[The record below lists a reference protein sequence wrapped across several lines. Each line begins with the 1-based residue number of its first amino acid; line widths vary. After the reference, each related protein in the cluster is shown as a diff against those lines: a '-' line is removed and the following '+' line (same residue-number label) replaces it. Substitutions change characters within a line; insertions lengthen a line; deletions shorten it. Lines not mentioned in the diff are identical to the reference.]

1 MADSTDPRVTRSR
14 EAILS
19 AARELLREDGPAA
32 VTHQN
37 VAKRAGVGRATVYRH
52 WPQPRMLLDDTMSGV
67 RMPFFRDPVP
77 PVRPWLARQMRTL
90 ADELALPEIQAV
102 TAALFHGAPD
112 EPDRREQLIAT
123 ISGQLGAALESAA
136 LTGELRDSTDLADAP
151 ALLIGPM
158 VFRSM
163 FERRPVTDAVI
174 DHLLESIGTW
184 SPPADQADV
193 GGGRDSGGA

>member
-1 MADSTDPRVTRSR
+1 MADSTDPRITRSR

-52 WPQPRMLLDDTMSGV
+52 WPQPRMLLDDTMAGV

-90 ADELALPEIQAV
+90 ADELALPEVQAV
-102 TAALFHGAPD
+102 TAALFHGPPD
-112 EPDRREQLIAT
+112 EPEATARREQLIAT
-123 ISGQLGAALESAA
+123 ISGQLGTALDSATR
-136 LTGELRDSTDLADAP
+136 TGELRPSADLPDAP
-151 ALLIGPM
+151 AIIIGPL

-163 FERRPVTDAVI
+163 FERRPVTDAMI
-174 DHLLESIGTW
+174 DHLLDAIGTW
-184 SPPADQADV
+184 TGPAN
-193 GGGRDSGGA
+193 S

>member
-1 MADSTDPRVTRSR
+1 MADSTDPRITRSR

-52 WPQPRMLLDDTMSGV
+52 WPQPRMLLDDTMAGV

-90 ADELALPEIQAV
+90 AGELALPEVQAV
-102 TAALFHGAPD
+102 TSALFHGPPD
-112 EPDRREQLIAT
+112 EPDAAARREQLIAT
-123 ISGQLGAALESAA
+123 ISGQLGTALDSATR
-136 LTGELRDSTDLADAP
+136 TGELQPSADLPDAP
-151 ALLIGPM
+151 AIIIGPL

-163 FERRPVTDAVI
+163 FERRPVTDEMI
-174 DHLLESIGTW
+174 DHLLDAIGTW
-184 SPPADQADV
+184 TGQVD
-193 GGGRDSGGA
+193 R